1 LLCNLVLLP
10 QAEERPVVLGWAG
23 LKGDTTAV
31 GLKPGVLKRSVADE
45 RE

>member
-1 LLCNLVLLP
+1 M
-10 QAEERPVVLGWAG
+10 VLGRAG

-31 GLKPGVLKRSVADE
+31 GLKPGALKRSVADE